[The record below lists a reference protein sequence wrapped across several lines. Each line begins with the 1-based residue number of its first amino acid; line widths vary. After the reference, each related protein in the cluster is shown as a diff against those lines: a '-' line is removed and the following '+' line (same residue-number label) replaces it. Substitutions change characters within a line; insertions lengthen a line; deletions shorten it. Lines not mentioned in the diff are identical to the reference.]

1 MMIKEKVEQLI
12 KEKINIK
19 YIEIKDTSSQHTNHA
34 NYKGGSHLRMKIV
47 SDDFINKSLIK
58 RHQLIYSILGQFIQ
72 KEIHAVILKTY
83 TTEEFE
89 NL

>member
-1 MMIKEKVEQLI
+1 
-12 KEKINIK
+12 
-19 YIEIKDTSSQHTNHA
+19 
-34 NYKGGSHLRMKIV
+34 MKIV

-58 RHQLIYSILGQFIQ
+58 RHQLIYSILSQFIQ

-83 TTEEFE
+83 TIEEFE

>member
-1 MMIKEKVEQLI
+1 
-12 KEKINIK
+12 
-19 YIEIKDTSSQHTNHA
+19 
-34 NYKGGSHLRMKIV
+34 MKIV

-83 TTEEFE
+83 TIEEFE